1 MATLRNANGEIVAK
15 EEIVINQPAEY
26 AVKSLDEVNFVAG
39 IKEQVKAQET
49 DLLALNISN
58 SFSIEPSKVY
68 TDENLDLIVNKIASA
83 MNAAANQKFK
93 GSTFLEPCELE
104 DVKKILDTEKCD
116 LATKNKFEE
125 EITNFQKQIKT
136 NYVQQINEY
145 NEKKILCDMQIER
158 LESLKKHLVMERLSQ
173 MSWPYDERTRE
184 YDRKIATLK
193 IQSER
198 CSQRVQEIRTL
209 RPAAKEKDIL
219 IFQVQLKEKFTT

>member
-15 EEIVINQPAEY
+15 EEIVINQPAAP

-39 IKEQVKAQET
+39 VKEQVTAQEA

-104 DVKKILDTEKCD
+104 DVKKILDTEQCD
-116 LATKNKFEE
+116 TETKNKFEKE
-125 EITNFQKQIKT
+125 LTNFQEQIKT

-173 MSWPYDERTRE
+173 MSWPYDEKTRE
-184 YDRKIATLK
+184 YDRKIASLK

-198 CSQRVQEIRTL
+198 CYQRVQEIRTL

-219 IFQVQLKEKFTT
+219 IFQVQLKDKFTT